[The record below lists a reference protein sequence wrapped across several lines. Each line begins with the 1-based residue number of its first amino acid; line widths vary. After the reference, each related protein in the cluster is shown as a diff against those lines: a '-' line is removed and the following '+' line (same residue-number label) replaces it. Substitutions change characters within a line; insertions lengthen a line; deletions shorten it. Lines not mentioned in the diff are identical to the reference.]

1 MSHHPRRRF
10 GQNFLSD
17 PGVIDQM
24 LAAIQPQAG
33 QSFLEIGPGQ
43 GALTKP
49 LLEAG
54 VHLHAIE
61 IDRDLAGHLAS
72 WPQARSQQLRIT
84 VDDALKHP
92 IANLTQ
98 LDPASPL
105 RIVGNLPYNLSTP
118 LLFHLTNQLTGVTD
132 LHLLLQ
138 REVVER
144 MAAQPGNGTYG
155 RLSVMLQY
163 RCQVIPVLAVPPE
176 AFRPAPQ
183 VHSSFVRLLPLK
195 NPPLP
200 NVDPQALAAVVKQAF
215 GQRRK
220 TLRNALGGLL
230 TAADIAASG
239 IDPTTRAEQVDLVG
253 FGQLAITYQQMTNP

>member
-10 GQNFLSD
+10 GQNFLCD
-17 PGVIDQM
+17 LGVIDQM
-24 LAAIQPQAG
+24 VAAIQPQAG

-43 GALTKP
+43 GALTRP
-49 LLEAG
+49 LLDAG
-54 VHLHAIE
+54 VQLHAIE
-61 IDRDLAGHLAS
+61 IDRDLAGHLAT
-72 WPQARSQQLRIT
+72 WPHAQSQQLRIT
-84 VDDALKHP
+84 TDDALKHP
-92 IANLTQ
+92 IANLTE
-98 LDPASPL
+98 LDPDSPL

-118 LLFHLTNQLTGVTD
+118 LLFHLTDQLTSVAD

-144 MAAQPGNGTYG
+144 MAAQPGSGTYG

-183 VHSSFVRLLPLK
+183 VHSAFVRLLPLK
-195 NPPLP
+195 DPPLP
-200 NVDPQALAAVVKQAF
+200 NVESQALAEVVKHAF

-220 TLRNALGGLL
+220 TLRNALSNLL
-230 TAADIAASG
+230 TAADIMASG
-239 IDPTTRAEQVDLVG
+239 IDPATRAEQVDLLG
-253 FGQLAITYQQMTNP
+253 FGQLAITYQQIGNQ